1 MARANPIARNLGIYH
16 QRVQSIV
23 VRRTSVLAFV
33 AALAPAVASG
43 QAVQDFIIDPSPP
56 AAPLEKAIGYF
67 TSTTLPSVV
76 LGSSS
81 ADGGPGG
88 FYLYQSSG
96 DLSGPWEEE
105 HYRSE
110 WRRLRARAPVSV
122 SGRYLSWRDS
132 IPRRSTRLVCQS
144 AKPGRRSGP
153 ALVYDCDQS
162 ERRVS

>member
-1 MARANPIARNLGIYH
+1 MAKANPIARNLRVYH
-16 QRVQSIV
+16 QPVQPILL
-23 VRRTSVLAFV
+23 RRLSALAFA
-33 AALAPAVASG
+33 AALTPAVASG

-96 DLSGPWEEE
+96 DLSGPWTVSTIDPSGDAYE
-105 HYRSE
+105 
-110 WRRLRARAPVSV
+110 RARPFLFPGDTYPGVMAS
-122 SGRYLSWRDS
+122 
-132 IPRRSTRLVCQS
+132 RSDQLVWYYNPLNWGGDPTQPHTLEPS
-144 AKPGRRSGP
+144 K
-153 ALVYDCDQS
+153 
-162 ERRVS
+162 